1 MRWAPMKRSVRV
13 GGRATGQIAML
24 DAFLGVDTDA
34 MLDLPPYRLAS
45 IAGGSIEAA
54 VPYGAASETGVLR
67 DVLLASPAHL
77 EAVPCCAVTRASLR
91 DGFTACRQTA
101 LRQHAALAYALREE
115 GVRVVPVPAVEGLAD
130 LAFVRDAV
138 TISPWGLIRL
148 SPAAAHRRP
157 EGEHVAQTA
166 AMWGVPV
173 ISPDYEGGTIE
184 GGDVCILRPGVVAI
198 GTSGERTDARGARV
212 LADLFEAQGWEVVL
226 CPFDPHFLHL
236 DTQFCLLDGG
246 TALACRD
253 VLSDCFLEAID
264 RLGITLLPAT
274 YKEVQALGCNVV
286 SLGERRVVSA
296 AHNARINGMMQ
307 DAGYRVIPVELDQFT
322 RCGGGPHC
330 LTMPLRRIG

>member
-1 MRWAPMKRSVRV
+1 MRPWTA
-13 GGRATGQIAML
+13 IAML
-24 DAFLGVDTDA
+24 DDFPGMDDSA
-34 MLDLPPYRLAS
+34 MLDLPPFALRD

-67 DVLLASPAHL
+67 DVMLASPAHL
-77 EAVPCCAVTRASLR
+77 EAVPCCAVTRANLR
-91 DGFTACRQTA
+91 DGFAPCRQTA
-101 LRQHAALAYALREE
+101 LRQHAGLAFALREE

-148 SPAAAHRRP
+148 APAAPHRRA
-157 EGEHVAQTA
+157 EAEHVAATA
-166 AMWGVPV
+166 AMWGVPL
-173 ISPDYEGGTIE
+173 IAPDYEGGTIE

-198 GTSGERTDARGARV
+198 GMSGERTDERGARV
-212 LADLFEAQGWEVVL
+212 LADLFEAQGWEVIL

-236 DTQFCLLDGG
+236 DTQFCLLDAG

-253 VLSDCFLEAID
+253 VLSDCFLDAVE
-264 RLGITLLPAT
+264 RLGIAILPAT

-286 SLGERRVVSA
+286 SLGDRRIVSA
-296 AHNARINGMMQ
+296 AHNARVNAMLGE
-307 DAGYRVIPVELDQFT
+307 AGYRVVPVPLDQFT